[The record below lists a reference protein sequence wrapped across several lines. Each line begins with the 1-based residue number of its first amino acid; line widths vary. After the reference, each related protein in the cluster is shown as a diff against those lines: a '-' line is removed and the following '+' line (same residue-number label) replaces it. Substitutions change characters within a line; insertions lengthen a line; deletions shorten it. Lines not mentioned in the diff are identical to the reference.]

1 MEINDN
7 DILKLERNNF
17 IATYKVIKIED
28 KMVTI
33 QQLSSTFPDNNPN
46 NQHGFIQTVDSY
58 ILECNGLVKI

>member
-7 DILKLERNNF
+7 DILKLERNTFN
-17 IATYKVIKIED
+17 ATYKVIKIEG

-46 NQHGFIQTVDSY
+46 NQHGVIQTVDSY